1 MVDGFEWSG
10 SKLITPDGFVGPDL
24 RGPRGFPGAPG
35 PAAPVDSMLA
45 VVRHGSN
52 AAEARPS
59 GFGAVYWIGSVAPS
73 NAVDGDF
80 WRES

>member
-1 MVDGFEWSG
+1 MSGFDWMG
-10 SKLITPDGFVGPDL
+10 SKLVTPDGLVGPDL

-35 PAAPVDSMLA
+35 VAPVDSMLA

-52 AAEARPS
+52 ADEARPS
-59 GFGAVYWIGSVAPS
+59 GFGAVYWIGSVVPS